1 MVKDILIIITAII
14 VTLAWTAPM
23 IGSLIGIVQRRNRIQ
38 RKKEIKARIIYELES
53 IINKSNSNEDA
64 YIHIKERLKKL
75 KRK

>member
-14 VTLAWTAPM
+14 VTLAWTAPI
-23 IGSLIGIVQRRNRIQ
+23 IGAFIKVIYRRNRIKI
-38 RKKEIKARIIYELES
+38 KKEIRSRIIHELES
-53 IINKSNSNEDA
+53 IINKSNSKEDA